1 MMRGHGGETL
11 KEEEAVRRRQKK
23 KEEEERDGRTD
34 ECDGV

>member
-23 KEEEERDGRTD
+23 EEEERDGRTD